1 MTWLFAVIGVLL
13 AALVLAF
20 MAWRNAA
27 RQRENLRANCA
38 ELAQTLRQVLERLS
52 DMEQAVKLAAD
63 NRREADAK
71 IDDLRTGDAGGN
83 ALDVLSKPAADGR

>member
-1 MTWLFAVIGVLL
+1 MTWLCAVIGVLL
-13 AALVLAF
+13 AALVVTF

-27 RQRENLRANCA
+27 RQRSDLRAKCA

-71 IDDLRTGDAGGN
+71 IEELHAGDAGGN
-83 ALDVLSKPAADGR
+83 ALDVLSKPAAGGR